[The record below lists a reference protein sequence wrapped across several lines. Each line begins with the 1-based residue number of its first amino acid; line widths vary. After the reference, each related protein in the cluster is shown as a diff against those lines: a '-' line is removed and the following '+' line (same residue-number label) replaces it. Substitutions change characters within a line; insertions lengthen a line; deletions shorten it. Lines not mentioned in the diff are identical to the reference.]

1 MNNFASASFA
11 LTADGSAYLKTLGN
25 CRQASDRFAVQV
37 QDRFNSVANA
47 LNGAFQLAQK
57 TLTGLFTS
65 FASYGDKIAKMA
77 QRTGIAAQSLSEL
90 EYVASQSGTSI
101 DTFETA
107 IKKMEQT
114 LAQAANGSSAAQQRL
129 EMLGLSLADLANKT
143 PDQQF
148 RIIASAIASL
158 PDPSQR
164 AAAAINMFGR
174 SGTELIPL
182 MNQGADGIENLIQKA
197 HDLGL
202 VMGEED
208 YKAAEAATDAL
219 DNLKRSTAALKRT
232 LSAEMVPILTEAANK
247 IASISGKVIEW
258 AQANPEA
265 VRTMAAIV
273 TAIGTLVIGLA
284 GATKAVQMFSAAM
297 AFTSAH
303 PIIAALTAIGAAVAA
318 LTVYYHN
325 AADAVKDFNEAAGA
339 AQTGRKE
346 RRAKMN
352 SYIDRLNELNAK
364 DSLNADEQ
372 NEVVYLVGE
381 LNQEY
386 EGLGLTIDQTTGKIL
401 NMADAVEKVKAA
413 QRQQK
418 EEDLWLRSSQL
429 GSERL
434 NIINDKLKNKDLDP
448 GTRKALQA
456 RLATI
461 DKEQDSIK
469 WQVQAL
475 RQGVDVTDEEGNL
488 KTPAGSQQ
496 GPTAAVE
503 ASEEEPTENGPT
515 AAQQAAEEM
524 WKGIIHAND
533 TAAEREI
540 DRLSDNYQKILKQ
553 RTEEIMKAEGVGEE
567 EAKQKAEA
575 ELANLWQDT
584 QKRIE
589 EIRAKAAEEEAKKQ
603 AEEDKRKQDEEARK
617 AEQRASYELS
627 ETDRRRAE
635 FDAQQGDLTSK
646 LNDAIAGGKTSV
658 IRSTL
663 NDLAKL
669 EKDREAFEK
678 QAAADRVKAA
688 SEEYKAKKAALE
700 EAKKSGDQEAIDKA
714 AKEFKESTEELAAA
728 QSDAA
733 NIVQDQKRAIEE
745 AEAARLAQIQA
756 EADEAE
762 ENADYAQAA
771 AKSYEAKGT
780 FNAFEAASLGQTTDY
795 SKKIFENGEEQLR
808 YLRQINE
815 GIANQVV
822 SGVFA

>member
-1 MNNFASASFA
+1 MNNFASVSFA

-37 QDRFNSVANA
+37 QDRFNSIANA

-114 LAQAANGSSAAQQRL
+114 LAQAANGSSAAMQRL

-148 RIIASAIASL
+148 RTIAAAIASL
-158 PDPSQR
+158 PDPAQR
-164 AAAAINMFGR
+164 AAAAMGMFGR

-273 TAIGTLVIGLA
+273 TAIGTLVIGIA
-284 GATKAVQMFSAAM
+284 GATKAVQAFSAAM

-303 PIIAALTAIGAAVAA
+303 PVIAALTAIGAAVAA

-325 AADAVKDFNEAAGA
+325 AADAVRDFNEAQQKTGA
-339 AQTGRKE
+339 ENKE
-346 RRAKMN
+346 RRQRMLGYFDRINEFNGKDNLSTEEQAELQ
-352 SYIDRLNELNAK
+352 YIL
-364 DSLNADEQ
+364 
-372 NEVVYLVGE
+372 GE
-381 LNQEY
+381 LTEEY
-386 EGLGLTIDQTTGKIL
+386 GDLGLQIDQTTGKVL
-401 NMADAVEKVKAA
+401 NMADAYKRLRAA
-413 QRQQK
+413 QRLQQADDLSAK
-418 EEDLWLRSSQL
+418 NVSLNAERLELVDNKKGYEKGSPEWVAATRRINELEKQIEENKRAQIALRS
-429 GSERL
+429 G
-434 NIINDKLKNKDLDP
+434 
-448 GTRKALQA
+448 
-456 RLATI
+456 I
-461 DKEQDSIK
+461 DVAEDGI
-469 WQVQAL
+469 
-475 RQGVDVTDEEGNL
+475 R
-488 KTPAGSQQ
+488 P
-496 GPTAAVE
+496 PTAVGEETKE
-503 ASEEEPTENGPT
+503 AAEAAAEEATENGPT

-553 RTEEIMKAEGVGEE
+553 RTEEIMKAEGIGEE
-567 EAKQKAEA
+567 EAKKQAEA
-575 ELANLWQDT
+575 ELANLWTDT

-603 AEEDKRKQDEEARK
+603 AEEDKRKQEEEDRK
-617 AEQRASYELS
+617 AKERAGYELS
-627 ETDRRRAE
+627 DTDRRRAE

-728 QSDAA
+728 QSDAV
-733 NIVQDQKRAIEE
+733 NIVQDQRRAIEE

-771 AKSYEAKGT
+771 AKSYESKGT

>member
-1 MNNFASASFA
+1 MNNFASVSFA

-25 CRQASDRFAVQV
+25 CKQASDRFAVQV

-182 MNQGADGIENLIQKA
+182 MNQGADGIEKLIQKA

-202 VMGEED
+202 VMSEED
-208 YKAAEAATDAL
+208 YKAAEDATDAL
-219 DNLKRSTAALKRT
+219 DNFKRSTDALKRT
-232 LSAEMVPILTEAANK
+232 LSAEMVPILTNAANK
-247 IASISGKVIEW
+247 IAEISGKVIEW

-273 TAIGTLVIGLA
+273 TGISALVIGLT
-284 GATKAVQMFSAAM
+284 GATKAVQMFTAAL
-297 AFTSAH
+297 AFTEAH
-303 PIIAALTAIGAAVAA
+303 PVIAALTALCAVVSALAVYYNQASDAVNNYNAAVQKTNSANKTRRQKM
-318 LTVYYHN
+318 LGYT
-325 AADAVKDFNEAAGA
+325 
-339 AQTGRKE
+339 E
-346 RRAKMN
+346 R
-352 SYIDRLNELNAK
+352 INELNAQETLS
-364 DSLNADEQ
+364 DSEKAEMKYML
-372 NEVVYLVGE
+372 GE
-381 LNQEY
+381 LNSEY
-386 EGLGLTIDQTTGKIL
+386 ENLGLTVDETTGKIL
-401 NMADAVEKVKAA
+401 GMADAMGKIKRA
-413 QRQQK
+413 QQVQRSNDIDQTNNTLFITRMNLQNQQK
-418 EEDLWLRSSQL
+418 EL
-429 GSERL
+429 
-434 NIINDKLKNKDLDP
+434 
-448 GTRKALQA
+448 
-456 RLATI
+456 
-461 DKEQDSIK
+461 
-469 WQVQAL
+469 
-475 RQGVDVTDEEGNL
+475 EEGSPEWISLQKQIEELTKQIDENKRL
-488 KTPAGSQQ
+488 SAALYKGEVDLPEEGTVRTPVI
-496 GPTAAVE
+496 PAAE
-503 ASEEEPTENGPT
+503 AAAEEATENGPT

-553 RTEEIMKAEGVGEE
+553 RTEEIMKAEGIGEE
-567 EAKQKAEA
+567 EAKTKAEA

-603 AEEDKRKQDEEARK
+603 AEEDKRKQEEEARK
-617 AEQRASYELS
+617 AEQRAGYELS
-627 ETDRRRAE
+627 DTDRRRAE

-700 EAKKSGDQEAIDKA
+700 EAKKSGDQDAIDKA
-714 AKEFKESTEELAAA
+714 SKEFKESTEELAAA